1 LDQVNWVSGDA
12 TNKADVQKMASQ
24 NYAVVHAI
32 GLLFHVES
40 GLRGLNTI
48 VSGFKSVPDP
58 ETSTY
63 DIITRQTMF
72 NIIEAIE
79 SPINRYLRKKG
90 SKTPLAFVSGA
101 EAG

>member
-1 LDQVNWVSGDA
+1 
-12 TNKADVQKMASQ
+12 MASQ

-48 VSGFKSVPDP
+48 VSGSKSVPDP
-58 ETSTY
+58 KTIFY
-63 DIITRQTMF
+63 NIITHQTMF

-79 SPINRYLRKKG
+79 SPTNRYLKRKG
-90 SKTPLAFVSGA
+90 SKTPLAFVSCA